1 MVSRDSIQRLMDDSD
16 EAHNIRSRSKG
27 KTGSSGRTKK
37 CNPVVKFCSYFEFFK
52 DIFVLCVI

>member
-37 CNPVVKFCSYFEFFK
+37 WICGG
-52 DIFVLCVI
+52 VLPSE